1 MSSRLVG
8 STIRA
13 ITRSR
18 KLWSPT
24 TSNPKPAY
32 TPAKASYS
40 TPEDVLSTRD
50 RGTIT
55 RAGEGAP
62 GSANNPGIAGGA
74 TITAFAAI
82 GVSPRSST
90 PCRSSA
96 SRRRACSISSPSSA
110 SSRAEPT

>member
-1 MSSRLVG
+1 M
-8 STIRA
+8 
-13 ITRSR
+13 
-18 KLWSPT
+18 
-24 TSNPKPAY
+24 SNPKLVY
-32 TPAKASYS
+32 TPANASYS

-55 RAGEGAP
+55 RAGDGDA
-62 GSANNPGIAGGA
+62 GSANNPGDPGGA

-82 GVSPRSST
+82 GVSPRSRT

-96 SRRRACSISSPSSA
+96 SRRRACSISRPSST